1 MTAVYVAG
9 TGRGVGKTALTGALA
24 LHAKQ
29 SGQPVALLKPFVSG
43 QCKTN
48 NLQDR
53 DVEFYAQ
60 LSDVPLPEGWP
71 MQLALSTSN
80 DYSEILERVANVVGT
95 LERNG
100 AKVILDGLDIME
112 SDQDSMGLSAMI
124 VKNLG
129 ANVVLCSGHDFST
142 ARHSLDAVASLFGDR
157 LTGVVLNRIPPHSLM
172 EIKNRLIPSMY
183 KDGYKLVATV
193 PEARRMLSPTVSQ
206 VASHLGADLINE
218 SETTEALVEHIMV
231 GGWFLDQGAYVFSR
245 RDNKAVVV
253 RGDRSDI
260 QMAALATS
268 TACLILTAGMP
279 PIQYVIYHAEQS
291 QTPMLVVPYAT
302 SEAMER
308 LGNVCD
314 SASVHSLKKIAYY
327 AELLKSSCVPE
338 NLLGDNGE

>member
-95 LERNG
+95 LEPYG
-100 AKVILDGLDIME
+100 AIVILDGVEIME
-112 SDQDSMGLSAMI
+112 SDQVSMGLSAMI

>member
-1 MTAVYVAG
+1 GITMTAVYVAG

-100 AKVILDGLDIME
+100 AKVILEGVDIME

-172 EIKNRLIPSMY
+172 EIKNSLIPSMY

-206 VASHLGADLINE
+206 VASHLGAALINE

-253 RGDRSDI
+253 RGD
-260 QMAALATS
+260 
-268 TACLILTAGMP
+268 
-279 PIQYVIYHAEQS
+279 
-291 QTPMLVVPYAT
+291 
-302 SEAMER
+302 
-308 LGNVCD
+308 
-314 SASVHSLKKIAYY
+314 
-327 AELLKSSCVPE
+327 
-338 NLLGDNGE
+338 